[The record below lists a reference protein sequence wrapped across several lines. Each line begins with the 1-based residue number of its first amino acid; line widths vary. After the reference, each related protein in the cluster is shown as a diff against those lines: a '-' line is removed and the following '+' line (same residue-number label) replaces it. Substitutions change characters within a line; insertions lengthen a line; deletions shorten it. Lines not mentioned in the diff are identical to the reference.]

1 MYMNK
6 DYAYLAPEVEIVEV
20 NVEYGFQN
28 SNEDPIQDP
37 EQDW

>member
-20 NVEYGFQN
+20 NVECGFAN
-28 SNEDPIQDP
+28 SIEDPVESP